1 MIHIYMHVCTLLVT
15 PHVFAT
21 LVIVESLFSRQLCRM
36 HDVAG
41 VVALSGLLSVIVPS
55 VALPRTEQ
63 ATIPSQFPACI
74 LCMPYVVNSNKV
86 ISMHDTEKHKKLQ
99 F

>member
-1 MIHIYMHVCTLLVT
+1 MIHNICIYMYVKNVLVT
-15 PHVFAT
+15 LHV
-21 LVIVESLFSRQLCRM
+21 LVIVESLFSHLLCRM